1 MENNKDKY
9 LLIIGLAVMN
19 GLLVTGTG
27 FGSNTQNAV
36 DLSGMSIENLKILG
50 ASLKTRLT
58 ARTSVFEMEQ
68 TELSA
73 AEKRIQDQFNLVEAI
88 YSLKVIAQKEEE
100 ERSKVA
106 KEAKRKLSQLRTQ
119 QDAKVSAEIEKM
131 TDEELAA
138 AIAAEEAKL
147 SR

>member
-19 GLLVTGTG
+19 GLVVTGTG
-27 FGSNTQNAV
+27 FGSNTQNAI
-36 DLSGMSIENLKILG
+36 DCSNMSIENLKILG
-50 ASLKTRLT
+50 ASLKSRLT

-68 TELSA
+68 GELSLV
-73 AEKRIQDQFNLVEAI
+73 EKRIQDQFNLVEAI
-88 YSLKVIAQKEEE
+88 YSLKMIAQKEDE

-106 KEAKRKLSQLRTQ
+106 KEAKRRLSQLRTQ